1 MLWPKMRFAGA
12 NVNQSICENLFP
24 QQWGKASTHLT
35 LGSGPLKDS
44 LRENYTGKASLFLQH
59 TTHLMPSLGLMS
71 EEVGEEGGVG
81 GQLLAC
87 LILKCLALLTPM
99 LRAELVLL

>member
-12 NVNQSICENLFP
+12 NVNQSICEKLFP

-59 TTHLMPSLGLMS
+59 TIHLMPSLGLMS
-71 EEVGEEGGVG
+71 EEVGEAGGGGV
-81 GQLLAC
+81 LLAC
-87 LILKCLALLTPM
+87 LILKCLAPLTPL
-99 LRAELVLL
+99 LRVELVPL